1 MGPGTRIETSTYAM
15 AWKKHHSRTVFENDW
30 IAVLEDH
37 VTNPRGG
44 KNLYGHVHF
53 KNVAVAILPI
63 DEAGHTRLVG
73 QSRYTLG
80 AYSWELPMGG
90 APLHEP
96 PEEAARRELEEE
108 TGLIAGELV
117 ELMRVHMSNSIT
129 DELGIVFVAT
139 GLKAGTMRHEETEDI
154 SVKSV
159 PVSDAV
165 QMAIEG
171 KITDALSV
179 AALLRYALTI

>member
-1 MGPGTRIETSTYAM
+1 MT
-15 AWKKHHSRTVFENDW
+15 WKKHSSRTVFENDW
-30 IAVLEDH
+30 MAVHEDH
-37 VTNPRGG
+37 VTNPGG
-44 KNLYGHVHF
+44 GENLYAHIHF

-63 DEAGHTRLVG
+63 DEAGRTCLVG
-73 QSRYTLG
+73 QSRYTLE

-96 PEEAARRELEEE
+96 PADAARRELEEE

-139 GLKAGTMRHEETEDI
+139 DLKEGAMNHEETEDI
-154 SVKSV
+154 TVNTL
-159 PVSDAV
+159 PVDEAV
-165 QMAIEG
+165 QMAIDGE
-171 KITDALSV
+171 ITDALSV
-179 AALLRYALTI
+179 AALLRYALTESG